1 VVALCSRHSER
12 VAAAA
17 RTLNVPH
24 AFTDWRALLA
34 SHDIDAVS
42 LAVPANAQSEI
53 GIAAMRAGKHVFLEK
68 PLAEKLATA
77 QPLAAYARTNAGLVT
92 AINFEFPEI
101 PAFRDAGQ
109 TLTRGELGR
118 LRHVAVTWRIETY
131 GNRVKLDSWK
141 SNASAGGGALNLFGS
156 HVLYYLEWLFG
167 PLRSISAALER
178 PAGDRSAETLVTL
191 SLVNHARIP
200 IVVNIA
206 IDAYQGPGHR
216 VEIYGDDGTLVL
228 ENRTAD
234 YVSGFELQR
243 FQRLNDV
250 RTIGSKTEAS
260 AANGDGRVFATAAIV
275 RRFVDAIVS
284 GAASPTPNVVDGL
297 RVQRL
302 MDAVQRSSELRCA
315 VDIDLE

>member
-1 VVALCSRHSER
+1 
-12 VAAAA
+12 
-17 RTLNVPH
+17 
-24 AFTDWRALLA
+24 
-34 SHDIDAVS
+34 
-42 LAVPANAQSEI
+42 
-53 GIAAMRAGKHVFLEK
+53 MRAGKHVFFEK